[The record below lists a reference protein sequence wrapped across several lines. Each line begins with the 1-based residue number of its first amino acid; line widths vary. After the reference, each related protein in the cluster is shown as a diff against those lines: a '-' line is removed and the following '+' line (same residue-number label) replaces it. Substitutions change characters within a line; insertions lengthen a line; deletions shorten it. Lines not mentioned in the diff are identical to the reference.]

1 MIVAVGSTN
10 RAKVDAVRETWQE
23 LDPTVSVLPVSVDS
37 GVRNQPFSDEETIQG
52 AINRARRAKAALN
65 ADVGIGLEGGVA
77 ETPFGLFLCNWS
89 ALVNEHGQCLIAG
102 GARIPLPDQFRTPL
116 SEGQELGPIMDEYTK
131 QTGIR
136 YHQGAIGVFSCG
148 LVKRKEMFVHLC
160 KILIGQYQF
169 TKLKNDPGS

>member
-1 MIVAVGSTN
+1 MIIAVGSTN
-10 RAKVDAVRETWQE
+10 PAKVNAVRKTWQE
-23 LDPTVSVLPVSVDS
+23 LDSNISVLSVSVPS

-52 AINRARRAKAALN
+52 AIHRARHAKKALN
-65 ADVGIGLEGGVA
+65 ADVGIGLEGGVT

-89 ALVNEHGQCLIAG
+89 ALVDEHGECLIAG

-116 SEGQELGPIMDEYTK
+116 NEGQELGPIMDEYTK
-131 QTGIR
+131 QTGTR
-136 YHQGAIGVFSCG
+136 HHQGAIGVFTNG

-169 TKLKNDPGS
+169 QKLKND